1 MVIACGRVDHS
12 DDGSPTAADEKQLW
26 RIAFHMLFD
35 ACDASRGG
43 EDVIRRGEDI
53 SETFHFI
60 SVSCFVNFTTFSPT
74 TRKSGVMSCDI
85 STESIDAVVD
95 ETRSCCRAFTFV
107 CAVMLW
113 CLLHAEISTKWLML
127 LAHWR

>member
-12 DDGSPTAADEKQLW
+12 DDSSPTAADEKQLW
-26 RIAFHMLFD
+26 WIAFHMLFD
-35 ACDASRGG
+35 ACDAFDDRR
-43 EDVIRRGEDI
+43 DFIRRGEDI
-53 SETFHFI
+53 SETFHFF

-95 ETRSCCRAFTFV
+95 ETRSCCRAFTFI
-107 CAVMLW
+107 CAV
-113 CLLHAEISTKWLML
+113 CSGVYFTQKFQQNG
-127 LAHWR
+127 